1 MHKADVIVIGAG
13 AAGLTAAR
21 ALSNAQLHTVILE
34 ARDRI
39 GGRIFSLE
47 RPDCP
52 VPIELGAEFVHGS
65 PPQLCA
71 VIREA
76 GVETIV
82 VGANH
87 ISIDPQDSISNRG
100 NLETIWETMHELDA
114 PDTPDCSFT
123 EFIAR
128 HEFDKRAA
136 ISATN
141 FVEGFNAARA
151 ELISSKS
158 VLLAN
163 QASAEIHGEEAQFRL
178 KQPYSRIAD
187 ALLNQCNNKH
197 LDLHLN
203 APVKQVKWNDGEV
216 ICTTGEG
223 ITFAAKSAVITLPL
237 SILQKKTV
245 SFEPTLQEKEEAL
258 SLLEMGDVQRIFFQ
272 FRSQFWDHHTVN
284 GRNLSKASF
293 IHGGEAPFRTW
304 WTLEPTKAPIMIA
317 WNAGATYVEGVS
329 EDSLVS
335 LALQQLATMLQLS
348 VEKLRAELVN
358 HWFHDWHN
366 DPYSVGAYSYCRVG
380 GLYAPCTLAEP
391 LKHTLFFAG
400 EATDWH
406 GHIGTVHAAI
416 DSGERAAIECKAA
429 LANR

>member
-1 MHKADVIVIGAG
+1 MIVIGAG

-21 ALSNAQLHTVILE
+21 ALSNAQLHTVIIE

-39 GGRIFSLE
+39 GGRIFSLK

-82 VGANH
+82 VGPNQV
-87 ISIDPQDSISNRG
+87 SVDPQDSVSNRAG
-100 NLETIWETMHELDA
+100 VEAIWETMHELDGPEA
-114 PDTPDCSFT
+114 PDCSFT

-128 HEFDKRAA
+128 HEFDKYAA
-136 ISATN
+136 RSATN

-158 VLLAN
+158 VLLEN
-163 QASAEIHGEEAQFRL
+163 KASAEIHGEEAQFRL
-178 KQPYSRIAD
+178 KQSYSRIAD
-187 ALLNQCNNKH
+187 ALLDQCNQKH

-203 APVKQVKWNDGEV
+203 TQVKQVKWKDGEV
-216 ICTTGEG
+216 ICTTSEG
-223 ITFAAKSAVITLPL
+223 IKFAAKAAVVTLPL
-237 SILQKKTV
+237 SILQKKIV
-245 SFEPTLQEKEEAL
+245 SFEPALQEKEDAL
-258 SLLEMGDVQRIFFQ
+258 SLLEMGDVQRICFL
-272 FRSQFWDHHTVN
+272 FRSQFWNHHTVN

-293 IHGGEAPFRTW
+293 IHGGKAPFRTW
-304 WTLEPTKAPIMIA
+304 WTLEPIKAPVMIA

-335 LALQQLATMLQLS
+335 IALQQLATMLQLA
-348 VEKLRAELVN
+348 VEKIRAELVT
-358 HWFHDWHN
+358 HWYHN
-366 DPYSVGAYSYCRVG
+366 WQDDPCSLGAYSYCKVG
-380 GLYAPCTLAEP
+380 GLYAPRTLAEP
-391 LKHTLFFAG
+391 LKNTLFFAG
-400 EATDWH
+400 EATDWR
-406 GHIGTVHAAI
+406 GHIGTVHAAV